1 MATVS
6 GPRNDPP
13 SHQQTKEIFDTV
25 RGNAADSEKEDMRLL
40 QWKDMPKHLQ
50 FNPYILTG
58 YRPLSDAW
66 GCVNSITYMHNETIN
81 IVSHAVPI
89 LYILL
94 TVPQILP
101 WEQAE
106 LSFLAWC
113 HIAGILCPWVG
124 SFLYHLFMN
133 LRRGPRTYYFLLQ
146 VDMLGIWVSQSFGAM
161 PMIFATT
168 YCLPNPIKT
177 FLITCY
183 CLFSIWGLYKAL
195 IAWSPWDRRLCFLL
209 PFVMRIFVW
218 LLRLSKLGGGDP
230 AALVHVILQDV
241 VSITGGAIGA
251 LHIPEKW
258 FPGAV
263 DMYLNSHNIMH
274 VMVVAAVYSMHT
286 ATMRDLAW
294 MSRVNCNAL

>member
-1 MATVS
+1 MQVGT
-6 GPRNDPP
+6 N
-13 SHQQTKEIFDTV
+13 
-25 RGNAADSEKEDMRLL
+25 LL
-40 QWKDMPKHLQ
+40 
-50 FNPYILTG
+50 
-58 YRPLSDAW
+58 
-66 GCVNSITYMHNETIN
+66 IN
-81 IVSHAVPI
+81 VFLLAVPI

-168 YCLPNPIKT
+168 YCLPNHIKT

-195 IAWSPWDRRLCFLL
+195 IAWSPWERRLCFLL
-209 PFVMRIFVW
+209 PFVMRILVW
-218 LLRLSKLGGGDP
+218 FLRLSKLGGGDP

-294 MSRVNCNAL
+294 MSRVKCISV

>member
-1 MATVS
+1 MLGRNAAPQLAMDQQRDLNTNDTSSEGPLPQQHQELVLTMTETQNVRARKKCS
-6 GPRNDPP
+6 GDDIGTAESPDAVAAASGGHNDQH
-13 SHQQTKEIFDTV
+13 SHQKTKEIFDTV
-25 RGNAADSEKEDMRLL
+25 RGDAADTKKGDLRLL

-66 GCVNSITYMHNETIN
+66 GCVNSITYLHNETIN

-146 VDMLGIWVSQSFGAM
+146 VDMLGIWVSQSFG
-161 PMIFATT
+161 
-168 YCLPNPIKT
+168 
-177 FLITCY
+177 
-183 CLFSIWGLYKAL
+183 
-195 IAWSPWDRRLCFLL
+195 
-209 PFVMRIFVW
+209 
-218 LLRLSKLGGGDP
+218 
-230 AALVHVILQDV
+230 
-241 VSITGGAIGA
+241 
-251 LHIPEKW
+251 
-258 FPGAV
+258 
-263 DMYLNSHNIMH
+263 
-274 VMVVAAVYSMHT
+274 
-286 ATMRDLAW
+286 
-294 MSRVNCNAL
+294 